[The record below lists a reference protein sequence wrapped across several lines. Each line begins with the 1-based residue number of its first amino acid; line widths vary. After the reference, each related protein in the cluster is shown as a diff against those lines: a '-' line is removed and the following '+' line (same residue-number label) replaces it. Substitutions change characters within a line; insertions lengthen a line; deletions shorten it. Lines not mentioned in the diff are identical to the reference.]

1 MSEAITPRKTA
12 PPVALRQ
19 GEVGRARSL
28 WADAFRRLVR
38 NPGSVTGAVILVVL
52 ILAAI
57 LAPYVTRYDPIEI
70 VAAERLKPPSAQYW
84 FGTDQFGQD
93 IFTRIVYGSRI
104 SLRMGIVSVTIAAIL
119 GVTSGLLSGFFGGRT
134 DTIIMRLVDITLAFP
149 GILLALVII
158 AVLGPSLFNAM
169 VAVGISAAPTYARV
183 TRGMVLKTKADV
195 FVEAAICIGCRPQRI
210 ISRHILP
217 NILGPIVVVAT
228 LGVAGAIIAGA
239 ALSFLGLG
247 AVPPTPEWGL
257 MLSSGRNYL
266 RAAPWIT
273 TFPGLAIMVTVLAIN
288 LLGDGLRDA
297 LDPHMKR

>member
-1 MSEAITPRKTA
+1 MSEATPPKGTA
-12 PPVALRQ
+12 TPVALQQ
-19 GEVGRARSL
+19 GELGKARSL
-28 WADAFRRLVR
+28 WADAFRRLLR
-38 NPGSVTGAVILVVL
+38 NPGSVIGAVILILLVL
-52 ILAAI
+52 IALF
-57 LAPYVTRYDPIEI
+57 APYVTRYDPIEI
-70 VAAERLKPPSAQYW
+70 VASERLQPPSTKYW
-84 FGTDQFGQD
+84 FGTDSFGRD
-93 IFTRIVYGSRI
+93 IYTRLAYGSRI
-104 SLRMGIVSVTIAAIL
+104 SLRMGIVSVTIATLL
-119 GVTSGLLSGFFGGRT
+119 GVTSGLLAGFFGGRT
-134 DTIIMRLVDITLAFP
+134 DTLIMRFVDITLAFP

-217 NILGPIVVVAT
+217 NILGPLVVVAT

>member
-1 MSEAITPRKTA
+1 MSETKSSLQSPSRESM
-12 PPVALRQ
+12 PELRPT
-19 GEVGRARSL
+19 RTHSL
-28 WADAFRRLVR
+28 WADAFRRLIR
-38 NPGSVTGAVILVVL
+38 NPGSVAGAVILFLL
-52 ILAAI
+52 IMSAL
-57 LAPYVTRYDPIEI
+57 LAPAITRYDPLEI
-70 VAAERLKPPSAQYW
+70 VPAERLKSPSTQYW
-84 FGTDQFGQD
+84 FGTDSFGRD
-93 IFTRIVYGSRI
+93 ILTRIVYGSRI
-104 SLRMGIVSVTIAAIL
+104 SLRMGIVSVTIAALL
-119 GVTSGLLSGFFGGRT
+119 GVTAGMLAGFFGGRV
-134 DTIIMRLVDITLAFP
+134 DNIVMRLVDITLAFP

-158 AVLGPSLFNAM
+158 AILGPSLFNAM

-183 TRGMVLKTKADV
+183 TRGMVLKTKAEV
-195 FVEAAICIGCRPQRI
+195 FVEAAIGIGCRPTRI
-210 ISRHILP
+210 ITRHILP

-228 LGVAGAIIAGA
+228 LGVAGAIISGA

-273 TFPGLAIMVTVLAIN
+273 TFPGLAIMVTVLSIN

>member
-1 MSEAITPRKTA
+1 
-12 PPVALRQ
+12 
-19 GEVGRARSL
+19 
-28 WADAFRRLVR
+28 
-38 NPGSVTGAVILVVL
+38 VILLLL
-52 ILAAI
+52 ILIA
-57 LAPYVTRYDPIEI
+57 LFAPYVTRYDPIEI
-70 VAAERLKPPSAQYW
+70 VASERLKPPSTQYW
-84 FGTDQFGQD
+84 LGTDPFGRD
-93 IFTRIVYGSRI
+93 IYTRLAYGSRI

-119 GVTSGLLSGFFGGRT
+119 GVTSGLLAGFFGGRT
-134 DTIIMRLVDITLAFP
+134 DTFIMRLVDITLAFP

-266 RAAPWIT
+266 RVAPWIT

-297 LDPHMKR
+297 MDPHMRR

>member
-1 MSEAITPRKTA
+1 MSETA
-12 PPVALRQ
+12 APQKSIPPAAFQ
-19 GEVGRARSL
+19 EGELGRARSL
-28 WADAFRRLVR
+28 WADAFRRLLR
-38 NPGSVTGAVILVVL
+38 NPGSVTGTVILVLL
-52 ILAAI
+52 ILGAI

-70 VAAERLKPPSAQYW
+70 VPAERLKPPSAQYW

-93 IFTRIVYGSRI
+93 IYTRIVYGSRI

-134 DTIIMRLVDITLAFP
+134 DTIIMRIADITLAFP

-183 TRGMVLKTKADV
+183 TRGMVLTTKADV
-195 FVEAAICIGCRPQRI
+195 FVEAAVCIGCRPQRI

-257 MLSSGRNYL
+257 MLSGGRNYL

-297 LDPHMKR
+297 LDPHLKR